1 MQTITV
7 SSAAEP
13 SRISLVRETLQTYE
27 RRFGAAPEW
36 LGDLSS
42 GRVLSLVQQALKRGA
57 PLSAAEL
64 LH

>member
-7 SSAAEP
+7 TSAAEP
-13 SRISLVRETLQTYE
+13 SRNQTLHDAVQRYE
-27 RRFGAAPEW
+27 NRFGSAPEW
-36 LGDLSS
+36 LDDLSS
-42 GRVLSLVQQALKRGA
+42 GRALSLVQQALKRGV

>member
-7 SSAAEP
+7 TSAAEP
-13 SRISLVRETLQTYE
+13 SRLPQLGETLQTYE
-27 RRFGAAPEW
+27 RRFGAPPEW
-36 LGDLSS
+36 LDDLSPW
-42 GRVLSLVQQALKRGA
+42 RVLSLVQQALKRGA

>member
-7 SSAAEP
+7 SSAAET
-13 SRISLVRETLQTYE
+13 SRTPQLRETLQAYE
-27 RRFGAAPEW
+27 HRFGSAPEW
-36 LGDLSS
+36 LDDLSS

-57 PLSAAEL
+57 PLSAVEL

>member
-1 MQTITV
+1 MLTITI
-7 SSAAEP
+7 SSAAEA
-13 SRISLVRETLQTYE
+13 SRNQALHETLQTYE
-27 RRFGAAPEW
+27 NRFGSAPEW
-36 LGDLSS
+36 LDDLSS